1 MPVPENAQAIWNFLT
16 GQGFNANAAAGI
28 EGNIE
33 QESGGDPTAG
43 SNPPGA
49 GLIQI
54 LGDSGGSLSSEL
66 QKTMAYIKAN
76 GSVSDINANSSSPA
90 ASALYFSTK
99 YERPD
104 PALANNSNRENSA
117 EETFQAAQSGNWPSG
132 SSGSTDANTSSI
144 LSNPLGAAV
153 EPVLSWV
160 GNQLLSKLGV
170 SDLKDAMER
179 LGLIL
184 LGVALVLM
192 GLNMLGHS
200 VVSAGSSPNGAVKT
214 EDVEAEAAQRGV
226 TQQKKLAK
234 GQTAKT
240 GAARAV
246 EAAAVA

>member
-1 MPVPENAQAIWNFLT
+1 MPVPQNAQAIWNFLT
-16 GQGFNANAAAGI
+16 GQGFSSNAAAGI

-66 QKTMAYIKAN
+66 SKTMAYIRAN
-76 GSVSDINANSSSPA
+76 GSVSDINANAASPA
-90 ASALYFSTK
+90 ASALYFSNK
-99 YERPD
+99 YERPA
-104 PALANNSNRENSA
+104 PATANNSNRENSA
-117 EETFQAAQSGNWPSG
+117 EETFQAAQSGNWPAG
-132 SSGSTDANTSSI
+132 NASSGNASTTGI
-144 LSNPLGAAV
+144 LSNPLGSAV
-153 EPVLSWV
+153 EPILSWL
-160 GNQLLSKLGV
+160 GDQLLSKLGV

-184 LGVALVLM
+184 LGVALVIL

-200 VVSAGSSPNGAVKT
+200 VVSAGSSPSGAVKT
-214 EDVEAEAAQRGV
+214 EDTSTGSTGKRSV
-226 TQQKKLAK
+226 AK
-234 GQTAKT
+234 GPAEHEAKT

>member
-16 GQGFNANAAAGI
+16 GQGFSSNAAAGI

-66 QKTMAYIKAN
+66 SKTMAYIKAN
-76 GSVSDINANSSSPA
+76 GSVSDINANAASPA
-90 ASALYFSTK
+90 ASALYFSNK
-99 YERPD
+99 YERPA
-104 PALANNSNRENSA
+104 PATANNSNRENSA
-117 EETFQAAQSGNWPSG
+117 EETFQAAQSGNWPAG
-132 SSGSTDANTSSI
+132 AAASTNANTASI

-153 EPVLSWV
+153 EPILSWV
-160 GNQLLSKLGV
+160 GNQLLSKFGV
-170 SDLKDAMER
+170 SDVKDAMER

-184 LGVALVLM
+184 LGVALVIL
-192 GLNMLGHS
+192 GLDMLGHS
-200 VVSAGSSPNGAVKT
+200 VVSAGSSPSGAVKT
-214 EDVEAEAAQRGV
+214 QDVAPETSEKRSV
-226 TQQKKLAK
+226 AK
-234 GQTAKT
+234 GTEHEAKT

>member
-1 MPVPENAQAIWNFLT
+1 MPVPQNAQAIWNFLT
-16 GQGFNANAAAGI
+16 GQGFSSNAAAGI

-90 ASALYFSTK
+90 ASALFFSTK
-99 YERPD
+99 YERPA
-104 PALANNSNRENSA
+104 PATANNSNRENSA
-117 EETFQAAQSGNWPSG
+117 EETFQAAQSGNWPAG
-132 SSGSTDANTSSI
+132 NASSGSATDTSI
-144 LSNPLGAAV
+144 LSNPLASAV

-160 GNQLLSKLGV
+160 GSQLLSKFGV
-170 SDLKDAMER
+170 SDVKDAMER

-184 LGVALVLM
+184 LGVALLIL
-192 GLNMLGHS
+192 GLDMLGHS
-200 VVSAGSSPNGAVKT
+200 VVSAGSSPSGAVKT
-214 EDVEAEAAQRGV
+214 EDVAPATTEKRAV
-226 TQQKKLAK
+226 AK
-234 GQTAKT
+234 GADGTAKT

>member
-1 MPVPENAQAIWNFLT
+1 MPVPQNAQAIWNFLT
-16 GQGFNANAAAGI
+16 GQGFSSNAAAGI

-66 QKTMAYIKAN
+66 SKTMAYIKAN
-76 GSVSDINANSSSPA
+76 GSVSDINANSASPA
-90 ASALYFSTK
+90 ASALYFSNK
-99 YERPD
+99 YERPA
-104 PALANNSNRENSA
+104 PATANNSNRENSA
-117 EETFQAAQSGNWPSG
+117 EETFQAAQSGNWPA
-132 SSGSTDANTSSI
+132 GSTSSPASTTGI
-144 LSNPLGAAV
+144 LSNPLGTAV
-153 EPVLSWV
+153 EPILSWV
-160 GNQLLSKLGV
+160 GNQLLTKLGV

-184 LGVALVLM
+184 LGVALVIL

-200 VVSAGSSPNGAVKT
+200 VVSAGSSPSGAVKT
-214 EDVEAEAAQRGV
+214 EDVEEQSRQRG
-226 TQQKKLAK
+226 LAK
-234 GQTAKT
+234 GAKSGGEKEAKT

>member
-1 MPVPENAQAIWNFLT
+1 MPVPQNAQAIWSFLT

-76 GSVSDINANSSSPA
+76 GGVADINSNSPSPA
-90 ASALYFSTK
+90 ASALYFSNK
-99 YERPD
+99 YERPA
-104 PALANNSNRENSA
+104 PATANNSNRENSA
-117 EETFQAAQSGNWPSG
+117 EETFQAAQSGNWPA
-132 SSGSTDANTSSI
+132 SSGTNATDTS
-144 LSNPLGAAV
+144 LTSNPLGAAV

-170 SDLKDAMER
+170 TDLKDAMER

-184 LGVALVLM
+184 LGVALVIL

-200 VVSAGSSPNGAVKT
+200 VVSAGSSPSGAVKT
-214 EDVEAEAAQRGV
+214 EDVAPETTEKRAV
-226 TQQKKLAK
+226 AK
-234 GQTAKT
+234 GPAEHEAKT